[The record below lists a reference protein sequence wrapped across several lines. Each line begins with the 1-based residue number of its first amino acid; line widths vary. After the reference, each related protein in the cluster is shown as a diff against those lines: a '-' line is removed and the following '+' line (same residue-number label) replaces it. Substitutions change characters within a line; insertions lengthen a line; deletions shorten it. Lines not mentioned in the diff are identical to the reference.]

1 MGGSPLSV
9 VLVVLEAS
17 QEADSV
23 IVENAVTVIS
33 DTCVVVTNDVSA
45 GAVVISEPL
54 ISKSRLSITED
65 GGFLPVEK
73 ISLVVV
79 SVAVA
84 VVVSVRVPVEKFSLV
99 FVSVAVAVFVTV
111 A

>member
-23 IVENAVTVIS
+23 IVENAVTVTS
-33 DTCVVVTNDVSA
+33 DTWVVVMSDVSA
-45 GAVVISEPL
+45 GAVVIPEPL
-54 ISKSRLSITED
+54 VSKSRLSTIERT
-65 GGFLPVEK
+65 GLSPVEK
-73 ISLVVV
+73 LSLVVV

-84 VVVSVRVPVEKFSLV
+84 VVVSVRVPVEKFSPV

>member
-1 MGGSPLSV
+1 MGGSPMSV

-23 IVENAVTVIS
+23 IFENAVTVTS
-33 DTCVVVTNDVSA
+33 DTWVVVKNDVSA
-45 GAVVISEPL
+45 GAVVTSEPL
-54 ISKSRLSITED
+54 VSDSRSSSTECTR
-65 GGFLPVEK
+65 FSPVEK
-73 ISLVVV
+73 LSLVVV